1 MDSNKTIQD
10 EINEYRALFEKSLAS
25 IAAYQEKAQIEMAE
39 IRARHDESHANAQI
53 EIAEI
58 RAIQKKTDKQ
68 LKKAHKDFYGKWGRL
83 VESLVEGDL
92 AKLLR
97 KRKIDV
103 HSTHPRQQVSYLLD
117 DGTRKHKE
125 FDIVVANGSEVV
137 AVEVK
142 TTLTP
147 EDVTRFI
154 AAMRDFSRY
163 FPYWGSR
170 TVYGAVAYIH
180 CEAKAE
186 VFAERRGLYVI
197 RATGGSASILN
208 RKKFKPTSFTRVA
221 SSPPGGHLRAVPA
234 D

>member
-1 MDSNKTIQD
+1 MNSNRTIQD
-10 EINEYRALFEKSLAS
+10 EINEYRAQFEKSLAS
-25 IAAYQEKAQIEMAE
+25 IAAYQEKAQT
-39 IRARHDESHANAQI
+39 

-58 RAIQKKTDKQ
+58 RAIQKKTDK
-68 LKKAHKDFYGKWGRL
+68 DFYGKWGRL
-83 VESLVEGDL
+83 VEGDP

-97 KRKIDV
+97 KRSIDV

-117 DGTRKHKE
+117 DGTRKHRE
-125 FDIVVANGSEVV
+125 FDIEVANGTEVV

-147 EDVTRFI
+147 EDVTRFM
-154 AAMRDFSRY
+154 AAMKDFSRY
-163 FPYWGSR
+163 FPYWGLR
-170 TVYGAVAYIH
+170 AVYGAVAYIH

-197 RATGGSASILN
+197 HATGGSASILK
-208 RKKFKPTSFTRVA
+208 RKKFKPTSFTRAA
-221 SSPPGGHLRAVPA
+221 SSPLGGHLKAVPA